1 MARGCRHHP
10 GRVAGCGGGH
20 VSLLSDTLQG
30 ERQQAPLQYTDGLPR
45 ARFRSYTVLSMS
57 SDAYRV
63 GRGHG
68 QEAKRGEAGGQRIL
82 WHGEAMGLL
91 PPGRATELSL
101 SAREGLSGAT
111 PRGQPWTPAVTLPQR
126 RNGLSARR
134 MTVW

>member
-1 MARGCRHHP
+1 
-10 GRVAGCGGGH
+10 
-20 VSLLSDTLQG
+20 LLSDTLQG
-30 ERQQAPLQYTDGLPR
+30 ERQQAPLQYPDGLPR
-45 ARFRSYTVLSMS
+45 ARCRSYTVLSMS

-91 PPGRATELSL
+91 PPGRATELF
-101 SAREGLSGAT
+101 
-111 PRGQPWTPAVTLPQR
+111 
-126 RNGLSARR
+126 LSARR